1 MPTIKVTD
9 ATIEP
14 ITLAEAKLWTRI
26 DIADEDTFFEQICLP
41 AARQEAE
48 RRMNRSILTTTWKLQ
63 LDAFP
68 DCPCIRLHW
77 PVLQR
82 VTHLKYYDADG
93 VLQTMDPASYDA
105 DGVLQTMDPA
115 SYVLDTT
122 SEPAR
127 LCLAPSLSWP
137 ATQTG
142 RVNAVEVV
150 YVSGWDAAAKV
161 PAPIKQWVALFAAT
175 LFNNRELLTTAGSV
189 AELKFADGLLD
200 GHKIWNV

>member
-77 PVLQR
+77 PVLQS
-82 VTHLKYYDADG
+82 VTHLKY
-93 VLQTMDPASYDA
+93 YDA

-127 LCLAPSLSWP
+127 LCLAPGLSWP

-150 YVSGWDAAAKV
+150 YVSGWAATAQV